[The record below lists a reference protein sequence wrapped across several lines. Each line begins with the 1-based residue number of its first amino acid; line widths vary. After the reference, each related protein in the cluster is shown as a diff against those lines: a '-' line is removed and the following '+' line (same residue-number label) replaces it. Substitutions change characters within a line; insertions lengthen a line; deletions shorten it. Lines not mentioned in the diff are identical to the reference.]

1 MDIEFQ
7 SHKHCLYHLEHYF
20 CYLLDNYPISQVKR
34 DQIRLCFYEAVTNAV
49 LHGNAYDET
58 KKILIQSAYEH
69 SKFMLTVTDQGE
81 GFWINEIPNPF
92 ESCNLNKQSGRGVL
106 FIMNNSSLCHYDLIN
121 RTMTIE
127 WDLGG

>member
-7 SHKHCLYHLEHYF
+7 SHPHCLCHLEHYF
-20 CYLLDNYPISQVKR
+20 CYLLDNYPISQIKR

-58 KKILIQSAYEH
+58 KKVLIQSTYGN
-69 SKFMLTVTDQGE
+69 SRFKLTITDQGA
-81 GFWINEIPNPF
+81 GFRMMDVPNPF
-92 ESCNLNKQSGRGVL
+92 ESYNLNKQSGRGVH

-121 RTMTIE
+121 RTMAIE
-127 WDLGG
+127 WDL